1 VAKGKPNM
9 RDVAQ
14 AANVSLSAVWMV
26 IHNKPGVALE
36 TADKIWASIDRLG
49 YIVKSNSKDQSEN
62 SIGLLIEK
70 GSIPAMMD
78 SFYGDI
84 LHGFQAE
91 AQRSGYQV
99 ILMMFDRA
107 TENLELLRKG
117 LMGKIAGLVVANDGD
132 ITPAMVVRLKAMS
145 VPVVL
150 IESHIDDQQF
160 SCVVGDNFTAG
171 YLITRHL
178 LSLGHREIAVL
189 PGPAKYSS
197 LVDRQRGCMAAL
209 AEAGLIIRPEWT
221 PPPVSGHPMKGYL
234 QMKEILALDHYPTAV
249 VSISDKTALGAME
262 AIREAGL
269 RIPED
274 IAIVGIDNIAESAH
288 TRPPLT
294 TVHIPKLEMGILA
307 FRCVKHLIN
316 SEEADIPV
324 KMLVYGELVVRE
336 SCGANSRS

>member
-1 VAKGKPNM
+1 VGKGKPNM

-14 AANVSLSAVWMV
+14 AANVSLSVVWMA
-26 IHNKPGVALE
+26 IHNKSGVAPE
-36 TADKIWASIDRLG
+36 TADKVWASIERLG
-49 YIVKSNSKDQSEN
+49 YTVKSDSKEHPGN

-78 SFYGDI
+78 SFYSDV

-99 ILMMFDRA
+99 VLMMFDR
-107 TENLELLRKG
+107 TTDDLELLKRG
-117 LMGKIAGLVVANDGD
+117 LKGKIAGLVVANDGD
-132 ITPAMVVRLKAMS
+132 ITPVMVVRLKATG

-209 AEAGLIIRPEWT
+209 AEAGLLIRPEWM

-262 AIREAGL
+262 AIREAAL

-274 IAIVGIDNIAESAH
+274 IAVVGIDNIAESAH
-288 TRPPLT
+288 SRPPLT
-294 TVHIPKLEMGILA
+294 TVHIPKFEMGILA
-307 FRCVKHLIN
+307 FRSVKHQIH

-324 KMLVYGELVVRE
+324 KMLVYGELIVRE

>member
-1 VAKGKPNM
+1 M

-14 AANVSLSAVWMV
+14 AANVSLSAVWMA
-26 IHNKPGVALE
+26 IHNKPGVAPE
-36 TADKIWASIDRLG
+36 TAEKVWASIDQLG
-49 YIVKSNSKDQSEN
+49 YIVKPNSKEQSEN
-62 SIGLLIEK
+62 SIGLMIEK

-84 LHGFQAE
+84 LHGLQAE
-91 AQRSGYQV
+91 AQRFGYHV
-99 ILMMFDRA
+99 MLMMFDRA
-107 TENLELLRKG
+107 TDNMELLKKR

-132 ITPAMVVRLKAMS
+132 ITPAMVVRLKATGL
-145 VPVVL
+145 PVVL
-150 IESHIDDQQF
+150 IENHIDDQQF

-171 YLITRHL
+171 YMITRHL
-178 LSLGHREIAVL
+178 LSLGHRDIAVL

-197 LVDRQRGCMAAL
+197 LVDRLRGCMAAL
-209 AEAGLIIRPEWT
+209 AEAGLLIRPEWM

-234 QMKEILALDHYPTAV
+234 QMKEILTLDHYPTAV

-262 AIREAGL
+262 AIRESGL

-294 TVHIPKLEMGILA
+294 TVNIPKLEMGILA
-307 FRCVKHLIN
+307 FRRVKHLIN

-324 KMLVYGELVVRE
+324 KTLVYGELIVRE
-336 SCGANSRS
+336 SCGANLRA

>member
-1 VAKGKPNM
+1 M

-14 AANVSLSAVWMV
+14 SANVSLSVVWMV
-26 IHNKPGVALE
+26 IHDKPGVGPE
-36 TADKIWASIDRLG
+36 TADKVWASINRLG
-49 YIVKSNSKDQSEN
+49 YTVKSNSKEQPGN

-78 SFYGDI
+78 SFYGDV

-99 ILMMFDRA
+99 VLMMFDR
-107 TENLELLRKG
+107 TTDNLELLAKG

-132 ITPAMVVRLKAMS
+132 ITPAMVIRLKATG

-150 IESHIDDQQF
+150 IESHIDDQRF

-189 PGPAKYSS
+189 PGPVKYSS

-209 AEAGLIIRPEWT
+209 AEAGLIIRPEWM

-269 RIPED
+269 RIPQD

-288 TRPPLT
+288 SRPPLT

-307 FRCVKHLIN
+307 FRRVKHLIH

-324 KMLVYGELVVRE
+324 KILVYGELIVRE